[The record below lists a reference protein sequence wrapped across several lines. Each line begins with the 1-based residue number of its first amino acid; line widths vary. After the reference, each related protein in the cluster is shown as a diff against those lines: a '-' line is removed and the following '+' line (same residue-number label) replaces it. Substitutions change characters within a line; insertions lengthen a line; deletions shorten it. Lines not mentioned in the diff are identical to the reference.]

1 VPTGIQAASK
11 MDAGAPENL
20 LSETL
25 RTEAVWQSA
34 KEEAEKSKA
43 EGIGVGDGL
52 HSAQSKVRIAH
63 QLACSC

>member
-1 VPTGIQAASK
+1 VPTGIQAAVK

-34 KEEAEKSKA
+34 KKKWRRAKQKE
-43 EGIGVGDGL
+43 
-52 HSAQSKVRIAH
+52 
-63 QLACSC
+63 